1 MRLDDIEKEATP
13 FTANAQP
20 PAARS
25 TRFAQSLLQRSVLA
39 ADPGLAGSACGG
51 KRKMTANRK
60 TTITNDI
67 ARYE

>member
-1 MRLDDIEKEATP
+1 MKPKKKRRHSQRTRSPLQHA
-13 FTANAQP
+13 A
-20 PAARS
+20 PASHR
-25 TRFAQSLLQRSVLA
+25 SLLQRSGLA
-39 ADPGLAGSACGG
+39 ADPDLAGSARGG

>member
-1 MRLDDIEKEATP
+1 MRLNEAEKEAP
-13 FTANAQP
+13 LFSADAQP

-25 TRFAQSLLQRSVLA
+25 SHRSMLQRSGLA
-39 ADPGLAGSACGG
+39 ADPDLAGSARGG
-51 KRKMTANRK
+51 KRKMTANQK